1 MRMPEKL
8 KPAMFA
14 PCALLA
20 VGGIGGWF
28 AGLFIGKRR
37 SSSAIER
44 KNELYQPLLEYKS
57 RCC

>member
-1 MRMPEKL
+1 MRMPEKIR
-8 KPAMFA
+8 PVMFA

-28 AGLFIGKRR
+28 AGPFIGKR

-44 KNELYQPLLEYKS
+44 KNELY
-57 RCC
+57 